1 MKLRTQPPEVE
12 MNESHYYD
20 SMNDASPRYQ
30 GCRAPMKSF
39 VALILS
45 AFILFVSLSN
55 IAAGQINHSFS
66 GSVKSAETGEALI
79 GASIL
84 VKELKTVGA
93 STNAYGFYSLTIP
106 EGTYT
111 LVVQFVGYKTKIDT
125 ITLVKD
131 QSKNF
136 SLSPELIKVGEV
148 VVTADRSN
156 KNVTSTEMGSN
167 SLEVHEVKSIPVLL
181 GEKDI
186 LKTIQL
192 LPGIQAAGEGSTGFY
207 ARGGGIDQNL
217 IVLDEATVY
226 NSSHLLG
233 FLSVFNSD
241 AVKDV
246 KVITG
251 GMPAEYGGRLS
262 SVLDIRTNDG
272 NTKEFEGTG
281 GIGILASRLTI
292 DGPIVKD
299 EGSFIVSARRTYADL
314 FLKLSSDT
322 SINRA
327 SLYFYDLNAKA
338 NYSLGEKDKIFI
350 SGYFGRDNFN
360 YPNVFGFNWG
370 NSTGTLRWNHI
381 FADNL
386 FSNTSLIYSDYEYT
400 NNVTSGTAQFIITSG
415 IRDED
420 FKTDFQY
427 FITSHNTL
435 KFGLSS
441 IYHTFLPGSLTAT
454 SAGSFNSFSIENRY
468 ASENAAYVSDELDV
482 LTGFKVNY
490 GLRFSTF
497 TLIGPAH
504 IYTYD
509 NGGDVID
516 TATFGAGRVIKTYTS
531 PEPRIAANVSVD
543 ETSSIKAS
551 YARTTQYLHL
561 LSNSTTSNPSD
572 LWVPSSN
579 NVKPQF
585 ADQTSV
591 GYFRNFENNEYETSL
606 EVYYKNMENLI
617 DYANGADL
625 QLNPNVEALLRY
637 GKGWSYGAEL
647 LIRKNYGQFSGW
659 IAYTLARTRQQFPDI
674 NNGQPYPATQD
685 RTYDISIVGIYNYS
699 PAWTFSATWV
709 YYTGNAVTFPSG
721 IYRVDGRDIP
731 LYTERNGYRMPP
743 YSRLDLSA
751 TWTLGPHSNLNFS
764 LYNAYDRWNA
774 YSINFIVNPNNS
786 NQTEALQTTF
796 FPIIPSVTY
805 NFNF

>member
-1 MKLRTQPPEVE
+1 
-12 MNESHYYD
+12 
-20 SMNDASPRYQ
+20 
-30 GCRAPMKSF
+30 MKSLLVPLF
-39 VALILS
+39 LASFLS
-45 AFILFVSLSN
+45 ICTSN
-55 IAAGQINHSFS
+55 TLAAQTNRTFS
-66 GSVKSAETGEALI
+66 GTIKNAETGEALI

-93 STNAYGFYSLTIP
+93 SSNAYGFYSLTIP
-106 EGTYT
+106 QGKYT
-111 LVVQFVGYKTKIDT
+111 LVVQFVGFHTMIDT
-125 ITLVKD
+125 VTLDKD
-131 QSKNF
+131 RIINF
-136 SLSPELIKVGEV
+136 PLAPDLVKVGEV
-148 VVTADRSN
+148 VVTADRSD

-167 SLEVHEVKSIPVLL
+167 NLEVREVKSIPVLL
-181 GEKDI
+181 GERDI

-192 LPGIQAAGEGSTGFY
+192 LPGIEGAGEGGTGFY
-207 ARGGGIDQNL
+207 ARGGGVDQNL

-272 NTKEFEGTG
+272 NDKEFEGTG
-281 GIGILASRLTI
+281 GIGLLASRLTI

-299 EGSFIVSARRTYADL
+299 EGSFIISARRTYADL
-314 FLKLSSDT
+314 FLRLSSDT

-338 NYSLGEKDKIFI
+338 NYSLGQQDKIFI

-370 NSTGTLRWNHI
+370 NTTGTLRWNHI

-400 NNVTSGTAQFIITSG
+400 NNVTSGTAQFNITSG
-415 IRDED
+415 IRDYD
-420 FKTDFQY
+420 FKTDLQY
-427 FITSHNTL
+427 FISSHNSL
-435 KFGLSS
+435 KFGISS
-441 IYHTFLPGSLTAT
+441 IYHTFLPGSVTAT
-454 SAGSFNSFSIENRY
+454 SIGSFNSFSIENRY
-468 ASENAAYVSDELDV
+468 ASENAAYVSDEVDV
-482 LTGFKVNY
+482 LTGLKLNY

-504 IYTYD
+504 IYSYD
-509 NGGDVID
+509 NNGNVTD
-516 TATFGAGRVIKTYTS
+516 TATYGSGDVIKTYTS
-531 PEPRIAANVSVD
+531 PEPRIAANLSID

-561 LSNSTTSNPSD
+561 LSNSVTSNPSD

-579 NVKPQF
+579 NVKPQY

-591 GYFRNFENNEYETSL
+591 GYFRNFDDNKYETSL
-606 EVYYKNMENLI
+606 EIYYKDMQNLI

-637 GKGWSYGAEL
+637 GRGWSYGAEF

-659 IAYTLARTRQQFPDI
+659 ISYTLARTQQQFPAI

-685 RTYDISIVGIYNYS
+685 RTHDISIVGIYNYS
-699 PAWTFSATWV
+699 AQWTFSATWV

-721 IYRVDGRDIP
+721 NYWVDSRLIP

-764 LYNAYDRWNA
+764 IYNAYDRWNA
-774 YSINFIVNPNNS
+774 YSINFIQNPNNPS
-786 NQTEALQTTF
+786 QTEALQTTF
-796 FPIIPSVTY
+796 FPIIPSATY

>member
-1 MKLRTQPPEVE
+1 MKPSVCFLL
-12 MNESHYYD
+12 
-20 SMNDASPRYQ
+20 
-30 GCRAPMKSF
+30 CICISF
-39 VALILS
+39 LS
-45 AFILFVSLSN
+45 IPSS
-55 IAAGQINHSFS
+55 AAGQVSHSFS
-66 GSVKSAETGEALI
+66 GTIKSAETGEALI
-79 GASIL
+79 GASII
-84 VKELKTVGA
+84 VRELKTVGA

-111 LVVQFVGYKTKIDT
+111 LVVQFVGYKSRIDT
-125 ITLVKD
+125 IVLDKD
-131 QSKNF
+131 QTMNF
-136 SLSPELIKVGEV
+136 SLSQELIKVGEV
-148 VVTADRSN
+148 VVTAERSN
-156 KNVTSTEMGSN
+156 KNVTSTEMGAN
-167 SLEVHEVKSIPVLL
+167 NLEVHEVKSIPVLL

-233 FLSVFNSD
+233 FLSIFNSD

-272 NTKEFEGTG
+272 STKEFEGTG
-281 GIGILASRLTI
+281 GIGLLASRLTV

-299 EGSFIVSARRTYADL
+299 EGSFIISARRTYADL
-314 FLKLSSDT
+314 FLRLSSDT
-322 SINRA
+322 TINRA

-338 NYSLGEKDKIFI
+338 NYALGEKDKMFI
-350 SGYFGRDNFN
+350 SGYFGRDNFD

-370 NSTGTLRWNHI
+370 NTAATWRWNHI

-386 FSNTSLIYSDYEYT
+386 FSNVSLIYSNYEYS
-400 NNVTSGTAQFIITSG
+400 NNVTSGTSQAIITSG
-415 IRDED
+415 IRDYD
-420 FKTDFQY
+420 FKTDLQY
-427 FITSHNTL
+427 FINSSNTL
-435 KFGLSS
+435 KFGISS
-441 IYHTFLPGSLTAT
+441 IYHTFLPGSVTAT

-468 ASENAAYVSDELDV
+468 ASENAAYVADEV
-482 LTGFKVNY
+482 SILTGLKLNY
-490 GLRFSTF
+490 GLRFSAF
-497 TLIGPAH
+497 TLFGPAH

-509 NGGDVID
+509 NSGNTLD
-516 TATFGAGRVIKTYTS
+516 TATYGSGQVIKTYAS
-531 PEPRIAANVSVD
+531 PEPRIAANLSID

-551 YARTTQYLHL
+551 YARTAQYLHL
-561 LSNSTTSNPSD
+561 LSNSTVSNPSD
-572 LWVPSSN
+572 VWVPSSN
-579 NVKPQF
+579 NVKPQY
-585 ADQTSV
+585 ADQTSL
-591 GYFRNFENNEYETSL
+591 GYFRNFDDNEYEASL
-606 EVYYKNMENLI
+606 ELYYKNMQNLI

-637 GKGWSYGAEL
+637 GKGWSYGVEM
-647 LIRKNYGQFSGW
+647 LIRKKYGKFSGW
-659 IAYTLARTRQQFPDI
+659 VAYTLARTRQQFPDI

-685 RTYDISIVGIYNYS
+685 RTHDISIVAIYDYS
-699 PAWTFSATWV
+699 TAWTFSATWV

-721 IYRVDGRDIP
+721 IYNVDNRAIP

-774 YSINFIVNPNNS
+774 YAINFIVNPNNP
-786 NQTEALQTTF
+786 NQTEAVQTTF

>member
-1 MKLRTQPPEVE
+1 MKPSVCFLL
-12 MNESHYYD
+12 
-20 SMNDASPRYQ
+20 
-30 GCRAPMKSF
+30 CICISF
-39 VALILS
+39 LS
-45 AFILFVSLSN
+45 IPSS
-55 IAAGQINHSFS
+55 AAGQVSHSFS
-66 GSVKSAETGEALI
+66 GTIKSAETGEALI
-79 GASIL
+79 GASII
-84 VKELKTVGA
+84 VRELKTVGA

-111 LVVQFVGYKTKIDT
+111 LVVQFVGYKSRIDT
-125 ITLVKD
+125 IVLDKD
-131 QSKNF
+131 QTMNF
-136 SLSPELIKVGEV
+136 SLSQELIKVGEV
-148 VVTADRSN
+148 VVTAERSN
-156 KNVTSTEMGSN
+156 KNVTSTEMGAN
-167 SLEVHEVKSIPVLL
+167 NLEVHEVKSIPVLL

-233 FLSVFNSD
+233 FLSIFNSD

-272 NTKEFEGTG
+272 STKEFEGTG
-281 GIGILASRLTI
+281 GIGLLASRLTV

-299 EGSFIVSARRTYADL
+299 EGSFIISARRTYADL
-314 FLKLSSDT
+314 FLRLSSDT
-322 SINRA
+322 TINRA

-338 NYSLGEKDKIFI
+338 NYALGEKDKMFI
-350 SGYFGRDNFN
+350 SGYFGRDNFD

-370 NSTGTLRWNHI
+370 NTAATWRWNHI

-386 FSNTSLIYSDYEYT
+386 FSNVSLIYSNYEYS
-400 NNVTSGTAQFIITSG
+400 NNVTSGTSQAIITSG
-415 IRDED
+415 IRDYD
-420 FKTDFQY
+420 FKTDLQY
-427 FITSHNTL
+427 FINSSNTL
-435 KFGLSS
+435 KFGISS
-441 IYHTFLPGSLTAT
+441 IYHTFLPGSVTAT

-468 ASENAAYVSDELDV
+468 ASENAAYVADEV
-482 LTGFKVNY
+482 SILTGLKLNY
-490 GLRFSTF
+490 GLRFSAF
-497 TLIGPAH
+497 TLFGPAH

-509 NGGDVID
+509 NSGNTLD
-516 TATFGAGRVIKTYTS
+516 TATYGSGQVIKTYAS
-531 PEPRIAANVSVD
+531 PEPRIAANLSID

-551 YARTTQYLHL
+551 YARTAQYLHL
-561 LSNSTTSNPSD
+561 LSNSTVSNPSD
-572 LWVPSSN
+572 VWVPSSN
-579 NVKPQF
+579 NVKPQY
-585 ADQTSV
+585 ADQTSL
-591 GYFRNFENNEYETSL
+591 GYFRNFDDNEYEASL
-606 EVYYKNMENLI
+606 ELYYKNMENLI

-637 GKGWSYGAEL
+637 GKGWSYGVEM
-647 LIRKNYGQFSGW
+647 LIRKKYGKFSGW
-659 IAYTLARTRQQFPDI
+659 VAYTLARTRQQFPDI

-685 RTYDISIVGIYNYS
+685 RTHDISIVAIYDYS
-699 PAWTFSATWV
+699 TAWTFSATWV

-721 IYRVDGRDIP
+721 IYNVDNRAIP

-774 YSINFIVNPNNS
+774 YAINFIVNPNNP
-786 NQTEALQTTF
+786 NQTEAVQTTF

>member
-1 MKLRTQPPEVE
+1 MMEDDTLFEAEVKWARVRDGGTRGSQQTLHATMKPAAGL
-12 MNESHYYD
+12 
-20 SMNDASPRYQ
+20 
-30 GCRAPMKSF
+30 F
-39 VALILS
+39 LFALVS
-45 AFILFVSLSN
+45 FILATGT
-55 IAAGQINHSFS
+55 AASQTNHSFS
-66 GSVKSAETGEALI
+66 GTVKSADNGEALI
-79 GASIL
+79 GASVL

-111 LVVQFVGYKTKIDT
+111 LVIQFVGYRTKIDS
-125 ITLVKD
+125 ISLESD
-131 QSKNF
+131 QTKNF
-136 SLSPELIKVGEV
+136 SLSPELIKEGEV
-148 VVTADRSN
+148 VVTADRSD

-167 SLEVHEVKSIPVLL
+167 NLEVHEVNSIPVLL

-272 NTKEFEGTG
+272 STKEFEGTG
-281 GIGILASRLTI
+281 GVGLLASRLTI

-299 EGSFIVSARRTYADL
+299 DGSFIISARRTYADL
-314 FLKLSSDT
+314 FLRLSSDT
-322 SINRA
+322 TINRA

-338 NYSLGEKDKIFI
+338 NYSLGEKDKIYA
-350 SGYFGRDNFN
+350 SGYFGRDNFD

-370 NSTGTLRWNHI
+370 NATATLRWNHI

-386 FSNTSLIYSDYEYT
+386 FWNTSLIYSDYEYS
-400 NNVTSGTAQFIITSG
+400 NNVTSGTAEFNITSG
-415 IRDED
+415 IRDYD

-427 FITSHNTL
+427 YITSDNTL
-435 KFGLSS
+435 KFGVSV
-441 IYHTFLPGSLTAT
+441 IDHTFLPGSVTAN
-454 SAGSFNSFSIENRY
+454 SASSFNSFSIPNRY
-468 ASENAAYVSDELDV
+468 ALENAAYVSDEMNV
-482 LTGFKVNY
+482 FTGLKLNY
-490 GLRFSTF
+490 GLRFSAF
-497 TLIGPAH
+497 SLLGPGQ

-509 NGGDVID
+509 NDGNVID
-516 TATFGAGRVIKTYTS
+516 TATYKSGDVIKTYTS
-531 PEPRIAANVSVD
+531 PEPRVAANLSLD
-543 ETSSIKAS
+543 QTSSIKAS

-591 GYFRNFENNEYETSL
+591 GYFRNFDDNEYEASA
-606 EVYYKNMENLI
+606 EVYYKSMQNLI

-637 GKGWSYGAEL
+637 GKGWSYGVEM
-647 LIRKNYGQFSGW
+647 LIRKKYGKFSGW

-674 NNGQPYPATQD
+674 NNGVPYPATQD
-685 RTYDISIVGIYNYS
+685 RTHDISVVMIYDYS
-699 PAWTFSATWV
+699 PVWTFSATWV

-721 IYRVDGRDIP
+721 DYFVDNRLLP

-774 YSINFIVNPNNS
+774 YSISFIQNPNNS

>member
-1 MKLRTQPPEVE
+1 MKPSVCFLL
-12 MNESHYYD
+12 
-20 SMNDASPRYQ
+20 
-30 GCRAPMKSF
+30 CICISF
-39 VALILS
+39 LS
-45 AFILFVSLSN
+45 IPSS
-55 IAAGQINHSFS
+55 AAGQVSHSFS
-66 GSVKSAETGEALI
+66 GTIKSAETGEALI
-79 GASIL
+79 GASII
-84 VKELKTVGA
+84 VRELKTVGA

-111 LVVQFVGYKTKIDT
+111 LLVQFVGYKSRIDT
-125 ITLVKD
+125 IVLDKD
-131 QSKNF
+131 QTMNF
-136 SLSPELIKVGEV
+136 SLSQELIKVGEV
-148 VVTADRSN
+148 VVTAERSN
-156 KNVTSTEMGSN
+156 KNVTSTEMGAN
-167 SLEVHEVKSIPVLL
+167 NLEVHEVKSIPVLL

-233 FLSVFNSD
+233 FLSIFNSD

-272 NTKEFEGTG
+272 STKEFEGTG
-281 GIGILASRLTI
+281 GIGLLASRLTV

-299 EGSFIVSARRTYADL
+299 EGSFIISARRTYADL
-314 FLKLSSDT
+314 FLRLSSDT
-322 SINRA
+322 TINRA

-338 NYSLGEKDKIFI
+338 NYALGEKDKMFI
-350 SGYFGRDNFN
+350 SGYFGRDNFD

-370 NSTGTLRWNHI
+370 NTAATWRWNHI

-386 FSNTSLIYSDYEYT
+386 FSNVSLIYSNYEYS
-400 NNVTSGTAQFIITSG
+400 NNVTSGTSQAIITSG
-415 IRDED
+415 IRDYD
-420 FKTDFQY
+420 FKTDLQY
-427 FITSHNTL
+427 FINSSNTL
-435 KFGLSS
+435 KFGISS
-441 IYHTFLPGSLTAT
+441 IYHTFLPGSVTAT

-468 ASENAAYVSDELDV
+468 ASENAAYVADEV
-482 LTGFKVNY
+482 SILTGLKLNY
-490 GLRFSTF
+490 GLRFSAF
-497 TLIGPAH
+497 TLFGPAH

-509 NGGDVID
+509 NSGNTLD
-516 TATFGAGRVIKTYTS
+516 TATYGSGQVIKTYAS
-531 PEPRIAANVSVD
+531 PEPRIAANLSID

-551 YARTTQYLHL
+551 YARTAQYLHL
-561 LSNSTTSNPSD
+561 LSNSTVSNPSD
-572 LWVPSSN
+572 VWVPSSN
-579 NVKPQF
+579 NVKPQY
-585 ADQTSV
+585 ADQTSL
-591 GYFRNFENNEYETSL
+591 GYFRNFDDNEYEASL
-606 EVYYKNMENLI
+606 ELYYKNMENLI

-637 GKGWSYGAEL
+637 GKGWSYGAEM
-647 LIRKNYGQFSGW
+647 LIRKKYGKFSGW
-659 IAYTLARTRQQFPDI
+659 VAYTLARTRQQFPDI

-685 RTYDISIVGIYNYS
+685 RTHDISIVAIYDYS
-699 PAWTFSATWV
+699 TAWTFSATWV

-721 IYRVDGRDIP
+721 IYNVDNRAIP

-774 YSINFIVNPNNS
+774 YAINFIVNPNNP
-786 NQTEALQTTF
+786 NQTEAVQTTF

>member
-1 MKLRTQPPEVE
+1 MRKPTFDGN
-12 MNESHYYD
+12 MS
-20 SMNDASPRYQ
+20 SPFL
-30 GCRAPMKSF
+30 SFFF
-39 VALILS
+39 VAI
-45 AFILFVSLSN
+45 FFVVTPN
-55 IAAGQINHSFS
+55 AATSQINHTFS
-66 GSVKSAETGEALI
+66 GTIKSAETGEALI

-84 VKELKTVGA
+84 VKELKTVGV
-93 STNAYGFYSLTIP
+93 SSNAYGFYSLTIP

-111 LVVQFVGYKTKIDT
+111 FVVQFIGFQTRADIV
-125 ITLVKD
+125 TLDKD
-131 QSKNF
+131 QTIDF
-136 SLSPELIKVGEV
+136 SLSPEILKVGEV
-148 VVTADRSN
+148 IVTADRSN

-167 SLEVHEVKSIPVLL
+167 NLEVHEVKSIPVLL
-181 GEKDI
+181 GERDI

-272 NTKEFEGTG
+272 NMKEFEGTG
-281 GIGILASRLTI
+281 GIGLLASRLTI

-299 EGSFIVSARRTYADL
+299 EGSFIISARRTYADL
-314 FLKLSSDT
+314 FLRLSSDT
-322 SINRA
+322 TINRA

-338 NYSLGEKDKIFI
+338 NYSLGIKDKIFI

-360 YPNVFGFNWG
+360 YPNAFGFNWG
-370 NSTGTLRWNHI
+370 NTTGTLRWNHI
-381 FADNL
+381 FADNI
-386 FSNTSLIYSDYEYT
+386 FWNTSLIFSDYEYT
-400 NNVTSGTAQFIITSG
+400 NNVTSGTAQFNITSG
-415 IRDED
+415 IRDYD

-427 FITSHNTL
+427 FITSQNML
-435 KFGLSS
+435 KFGASF
-441 IYHTFLPGSLTAT
+441 IYHTFLPGSVTAN
-454 SAGSFNSFSIENRY
+454 SASSFNSFSIENRY
-468 ASENAAYVSDELDV
+468 ALENAAYVSDEVNV
-482 LTGFKVNY
+482 LTGLKLNY
-490 GLRFSTF
+490 GIRFSTF
-497 TLIGPAH
+497 SLIGPAH
-504 IYTYD
+504 IDSYD
-509 NGGDVID
+509 NSGDVIA
-516 TATFGAGRVIKTYTS
+516 TAVYGSGNIIKTYTS
-531 PEPRIAANVSVD
+531 PEPRVAANFSLD

-579 NVKPQF
+579 NVKPQY

-591 GYFRNFENNEYETSL
+591 GYFRNFGDNEYEASI
-606 EVYYKNMENLI
+606 EVYYKNMQNLI

-637 GKGWSYGAEL
+637 GKGWSYGTEL
-647 LIRKNYGQFSGW
+647 LIRKKYGQFSGW
-659 IAYTLARTRQQFPDI
+659 IGYTLARTRQQFPDI
-674 NNGQPYPATQD
+674 NNGRPYPATQD
-685 RTYDISIVGIYNYS
+685 RTHDLSIVGMYDYS
-699 PAWTFSATWV
+699 PTWTFSATWV

-721 IYRVDGRDIP
+721 DYMVDNRLIP

-774 YSINFIVNPNNS
+774 YAISFIQNPNNP
-786 NQTEALQTTF
+786 NQTQAVQTTF

>member
-1 MKLRTQPPEVE
+1 MKQKLCNNFEDGTTLYKRTL
-12 MNESHYYD
+12 Y
-20 SMNDASPRYQ
+20 AT
-30 GCRAPMKSF
+30 MKSLLVPLF
-39 VALILS
+39 LASFLS
-45 AFILFVSLSN
+45 ICTSN
-55 IAAGQINHSFS
+55 TLAAQTNRTFS
-66 GSVKSAETGEALI
+66 GTIKNAETGEALI

-93 STNAYGFYSLTIP
+93 SSNAYGFYSLTIP
-106 EGTYT
+106 QGKYT
-111 LVVQFVGYKTKIDT
+111 LVVQFVGFHTMIDT
-125 ITLVKD
+125 VTLDKD
-131 QSKNF
+131 RIINF
-136 SLSPELIKVGEV
+136 PLAPDLVKVGEV
-148 VVTADRSN
+148 VVTADRSD

-167 SLEVHEVKSIPVLL
+167 NLEVREVKSIPVLL
-181 GEKDI
+181 GERDI

-192 LPGIQAAGEGSTGFY
+192 LPGIEGAGEGGTGFY
-207 ARGGGIDQNL
+207 ARGGGVDQNL

-272 NTKEFEGTG
+272 NDKEFEGTG
-281 GIGILASRLTI
+281 GIGLLASRLTI

-299 EGSFIVSARRTYADL
+299 EGSFIISARRTYADL
-314 FLKLSSDT
+314 FLRLSSDT

-338 NYSLGEKDKIFI
+338 NYSLGQQDKIFI

-370 NSTGTLRWNHI
+370 NTTGTLRWNHI

-400 NNVTSGTAQFIITSG
+400 NNVTSGTAQFNITSG
-415 IRDED
+415 IRDYD
-420 FKTDFQY
+420 FKTDLQY
-427 FITSHNTL
+427 FISSHNSL
-435 KFGLSS
+435 KFGISS
-441 IYHTFLPGSLTAT
+441 IYHTFLPGSVTAT
-454 SAGSFNSFSIENRY
+454 SIGSFNSFSIENRY
-468 ASENAAYVSDELDV
+468 ASENAAYVSDEVDV
-482 LTGFKVNY
+482 LTGLKLNY

-504 IYTYD
+504 IYSYD
-509 NGGDVID
+509 NNGNVTD
-516 TATFGAGRVIKTYTS
+516 TATYGSGDVIKTYTS
-531 PEPRIAANVSVD
+531 PEPRIAANLSID

-561 LSNSTTSNPSD
+561 LSNSVTSNPSD

-579 NVKPQF
+579 NVKPQY

-591 GYFRNFENNEYETSL
+591 GYFRNFDDNKYETSL
-606 EVYYKNMENLI
+606 EIYYKDMQNLI

-637 GKGWSYGAEL
+637 GRGWSYGAEF

-659 IAYTLARTRQQFPDI
+659 ISYTLARTQQQFPAI

-685 RTYDISIVGIYNYS
+685 RTHDISIVGIYNYS
-699 PAWTFSATWV
+699 AQWTFSATWV

-721 IYRVDGRDIP
+721 NYWVDSRLIP

-764 LYNAYDRWNA
+764 IYNAYDRWNA
-774 YSINFIVNPNNS
+774 YSINFIQNPNNPS
-786 NQTEALQTTF
+786 QTEALQTTF
-796 FPIIPSVTY
+796 FPIIPSATY

>member
-1 MKLRTQPPEVE
+1 MRKPTFNGN
-12 MNESHYYD
+12 MNS
-20 SMNDASPRYQ
+20 SFLSFF
-30 GCRAPMKSF
+30 F
-39 VALILS
+39 VA
-45 AFILFVSLSN
+45 FFFVVTPN
-55 IAAGQINHSFS
+55 AATAQINHTFS
-66 GSVKSAETGEALI
+66 GTIKSAETGEALI

-84 VKELKTVGA
+84 VKELKTVGV
-93 STNAYGFYSLTIP
+93 SSNAYGFYSLTIP

-111 LVVQFVGYKTKIDT
+111 FVVQFIGFQTRADIV
-125 ITLVKD
+125 TLDKD
-131 QSKNF
+131 QTIDF
-136 SLSPELIKVGEV
+136 SLSPEILKVGEV
-148 VVTADRSN
+148 IVTADRSN

-167 SLEVHEVKSIPVLL
+167 NLEVHEVKSIPVLL
-181 GEKDI
+181 GERDI

-272 NTKEFEGTG
+272 NMKEFEGTG
-281 GIGILASRLTI
+281 GIGLLASRLTI

-299 EGSFIVSARRTYADL
+299 EGSFIISARRTYADL
-314 FLKLSSDT
+314 FLRLSSDT
-322 SINRA
+322 TINRA

-338 NYSLGEKDKIFI
+338 NYSLGIKDKIFI
-350 SGYFGRDNFN
+350 SGYFGRDNFD

-370 NSTGTLRWNHI
+370 NATATLRWNHI
-381 FADNL
+381 FADNI
-386 FSNTSLIYSDYEYT
+386 FWNTSLIFSDYEYT
-400 NNVTSGTAQFIITSG
+400 NNVTSGTAQFNITSG
-415 IRDED
+415 IRDYD

-427 FITSHNTL
+427 FITSQNML
-435 KFGLSS
+435 KFGASF
-441 IYHTFLPGSLTAT
+441 IYHTFLPGSVTAN
-454 SAGSFNSFSIENRY
+454 SASSFNSFSIENRY
-468 ASENAAYVSDELDV
+468 ALENAAYVSDEVNV
-482 LTGFKVNY
+482 LTGLKLNY
-490 GLRFSTF
+490 GIRFSTF
-497 TLIGPAH
+497 SLIGPAH
-504 IYTYD
+504 IDSYD
-509 NGGDVID
+509 NSGDVIA
-516 TATFGAGRVIKTYTS
+516 TAAYGSGNIIKTYTS
-531 PEPRIAANVSVD
+531 PEPRIAANFSLD

-579 NVKPQF
+579 NVKPQY

-591 GYFRNFENNEYETSL
+591 GYFRNFGDNEYEASI
-606 EVYYKNMENLI
+606 EVYYKNMQNLI

-637 GKGWSYGAEL
+637 GKGWSYGTEL
-647 LIRKNYGQFSGW
+647 LIRKKYGQFSGW
-659 IAYTLARTRQQFPDI
+659 IGYTLARTRQQFPDI
-674 NNGQPYPATQD
+674 NNGRPYPATQD
-685 RTYDISIVGIYNYS
+685 RTHDLSIVGMYDYS
-699 PAWTFSATWV
+699 PTWTFSATWV

-721 IYRVDGRDIP
+721 DYMVDNRLIP

-774 YSINFIVNPNNS
+774 YAISFIQNPNNP
-786 NQTEALQTTF
+786 NQTQAVQTTF

>member
-1 MKLRTQPPEVE
+1 
-12 MNESHYYD
+12 
-20 SMNDASPRYQ
+20 
-30 GCRAPMKSF
+30 MKSF
-39 VALILS
+39 AVLFILAS
-45 AFILFVSLSN
+45 CFFAFISN
-55 IAAGQINHSFS
+55 TTAAQTNHTFS
-66 GSVKSAETGEALI
+66 GTIKNAETGEILI

-93 STNAYGFYSLTIP
+93 SSNAYGFYSVTVP

-111 LVVQFVGYKTKIDT
+111 LIVQFIGFQTKIDT
-125 ITLVKD
+125 VTID
-131 QSKNF
+131 KNQTINF
-136 SLSPELIKVGEV
+136 PLTPELVKVGEV
-148 VVTADRSN
+148 VVTAERSD
-156 KNVTSTEMGSN
+156 KHVTSTEMGTN
-167 SLEVHEVKSIPVLL
+167 SIQVREVQSIPVLL

-192 LPGIQAAGEGSTGFY
+192 LPGIEGAGEGGTGFY

-272 NTKEFEGTG
+272 NDKEFEGTG
-281 GIGILASRLTI
+281 GIGLLASRLTI

-299 EGSFIVSARRTYADL
+299 EGSFIISARRTYADL

-338 NYSLGEKDKIFI
+338 NYSLGEKDRVFI
-350 SGYFGRDNFN
+350 SGYFGRDNFD

-370 NSTGTLRWNHI
+370 NATATLRWNHI
-381 FADNL
+381 FAENL

-400 NNVTSGTAQFIITSG
+400 NNVTSGTAQFNITSG
-415 IRDED
+415 IRDDD

-427 FITSHNTL
+427 FISSHNTL

-441 IYHTFLPGSLTAT
+441 IYHTFLPGSVTAT

-468 ASENAAYVSDELDV
+468 ASENAAYVSDEVDV
-482 LTGFKVNY
+482 LTGFKLNY

-509 NGGDVID
+509 NNGDVID
-516 TATFGAGRVIKTYTS
+516 TATYGSGDFIKTYAS
-531 PEPRIAANVSVD
+531 PEPRIAANLSLN

-551 YARTTQYLHL
+551 YARTAQYLHL
-561 LSNSTTSNPSD
+561 LSNSVTSNPSD

-579 NVKPQF
+579 NVKPQY
-585 ADQTSV
+585 ADQTSI
-591 GYFRNFENNEYETSL
+591 GYFRNFETNEYETSL
-606 EVYYKNMENLI
+606 EIYYKSMQNLI

-637 GKGWSYGAEL
+637 GKGWSYGAEF
-647 LIRKNYGQFSGW
+647 LIRKNYGRFSGW
-659 IAYTLARTRQQFPDI
+659 ISYTLARTRQQFPDI

-685 RTYDISIVGIYNYS
+685 RTHDISIVGIYNYS
-699 PAWTFSATWV
+699 SKWTFSATWV

-721 IYRVDGRDIP
+721 IYYVDGRDIP
-731 LYTERNGYRMPP
+731 YYTERNGYRMPP

-764 LYNAYDRWNA
+764 VYNAYDRWNA
-774 YSINFIVNPNNS
+774 YSINFIVNPNNP